1 MTCKCT
7 KLDLEIKHE
16 YEVGNINETNVVKPP
31 SKDNQSKASKF
42 RSVGANR
49 VN

>member
-1 MTCKCT
+1 MS
-7 KLDLEIKHE
+7 KHE
-16 YEVGNINETNVVKPP
+16 GGNTNETDIANVKPP